1 MIRYSMAQ
9 LLLFVN
15 IFCEKSTFKKLI
27 VLILLFFRQYAF
39 CQKKLI
45 KLFFCHVAPLCAFCP
60 HAIAVTE
67 RRKLHF
73 PRRYRLS
80 SLCFPRNYDGP
91 LALICIVPH
100 IYASSPSK
108 GRNVPCHP
116 HFAEKA
122 VYFFYGLRI
131 KWRQQ
136 ISESLQG
143 GYQS

>member
-1 MIRYSMAQ
+1 MAQ

-15 IFCEKSTFKKLI
+15 IFCEKSTYKKLI
-27 VLILLFFRQYAF
+27 VAILLFYRQCAF
-39 CQKKLI
+39 CFKNLI
-45 KLFFCHVAPLCAFCP
+45 KLCFHHVAALCAFCP
-60 HAIAVTE
+60 HAIAVAE
-67 RRKLHF
+67 RRRLHF
-73 PRRYRLS
+73 PRPNGLT
-80 SLCFPRNYDGP
+80 SLYFSMNYERA

-116 HFAEKA
+116 LFAEKE

-131 KWRQQ
+131 KWGQQ

>member
-39 CQKKLI
+39 CHKKLV
-45 KLFFCHVAPLCAFCP
+45 KFCFHHAGALCAFCP
-60 HAIAVTE
+60 QAIAVME

-73 PRRYRLS
+73 PRQYSLS
-80 SLCFPRNYDGP
+80 SLCFPRNYDGS
-91 LALICIVPH
+91 LALLCIIPH

-116 HFAEKA
+116 LFAEKA

-131 KWRQQ
+131 KWGQQ
-136 ISESLQG
+136 ISESSQG